1 MFGKRKESWKVRG
14 TEEEA
19 KEDEKEEEEENMAP
33 KEEA

>member
-19 KEDEKEEEEENMAP
+19 KEDEKEEEENMAQ